1 MSYTILYAK
10 QFIKID
16 ENNVIP
22 FILQG
27 DNNVYESD
35 RKRARDWGNSY
46 AFTRTMITSNEA
58 LMQEVEKLKLETI
71 KDCDVYV
78 KQYDETW
85 AFDEKRFGYHTGI
98 AIGSNS
104 TTKTTFG
111 MFKNFYAN
119 GIKNAKT
126 IEELMELNCSIGMK
140 VYRWK
145 DSDITDKGIEI
156 KPDVMFSST
165 EQAVAAI
172 KEYEEY
178 YKGHNVHL
186 YLFAYGMDRAIEKL
200 KKPKQPK
207 QKTKVD
213 HYFRIDTPFGYFLKN
228 TKNGFRYGTW
238 SAKPFRTEKD
248 ALKVIAKLQMKFPD
262 YNFKPELVQKEAY
275 V

>member
-46 AFTRTMITSNEA
+46 MFNKTIITSNEA
-58 LMQEVEKLKLETI
+58 LMQEVEKLKFETI
-71 KDCDVYV
+71 ERCDEYV
-78 KQYDETW
+78 KQYDGNW
-85 AFDEKRFGYHTGI
+85 AYDEKRFGYHTGI
-98 AIGSNS
+98 AIGGNH

-111 MFKNFYAN
+111 MFKNFYTN
-119 GIKNAKT
+119 GIKDAKT
-126 IEELMELNCSIGMK
+126 IEELRELNCSIGMR

-156 KPDVMFSST
+156 KPDVMFMTT
-165 EQAVAAI
+165 EDAVNKI

-178 YKGHNVHL
+178 YKLHNVYL
-186 YLFAYGMDRAIEKL
+186 YLFAYGMDRAIAKL

-207 QKTKVD
+207 QKVKVD

-238 SAKPFRTEKD
+238 SAKAFRTEKD

-262 YNFKPELVQKEAY
+262 YNFKPELVQKEIY
-275 V
+275 I

>member
-16 ENNVIP
+16 ENHVIP

-46 AFTRTMITSNEA
+46 AFTKTMITSNAA
-58 LMQEVEKLKLETI
+58 LMQEVEKLKLDTI
-71 KDCDVYV
+71 ERCNEYIKE
-78 KQYDETW
+78 YDETW
-85 AFDEKRFGYHTGI
+85 AYDEKRFGYHTGI
-98 AIGSNS
+98 AIGGNH

-119 GIKNAKT
+119 GIKDAKT
-126 IEELMELNCSIGMK
+126 IEELRELNCSIGMR
-140 VYRWK
+140 VYRWREE
-145 DSDITDKGIEI
+145 DITSKGLEI
-156 KPDVMFSST
+156 KPDVMFMTT
-165 EQAVAAI
+165 EEAVNKI
-172 KEYEEY
+172 KEYEDY
-178 YKGHNVHL
+178 YEGHDIYL
-186 YLFAYGMDRAIEKL
+186 YLFAYGMDRAIAKL

-207 QKTKVD
+207 QKVKVD
-213 HYFRIDTPFGYFLKN
+213 HYYRIDTPFGYFLKN

-248 ALKVIAKLQMKFPD
+248 ALKVITKLQMKFPD

>member
-16 ENNVIP
+16 ETHVIP

-46 AFTRTMITSNEA
+46 AFTKTMITSNEA
-58 LMQEVEKLKLETI
+58 LMQEIEKFKLETI
-71 KDCDVYV
+71 ERSNENV

-85 AFDEKRFGYHTGI
+85 AFNEKPFGYHTGI
-98 AIGSNS
+98 AIGGNH

-126 IEELMELNCSIGMK
+126 IEELRELNCSIGMK
-140 VYRWK
+140 VWK

-156 KPDVMFSST
+156 KPDVMFLST
-165 EQAVAAI
+165 EQAVAVI

-186 YLFAYGMDRAIEKL
+186 YLFAYGMDRVIAKL
-200 KKPKQPK
+200 KKRKAPK
-207 QKTKVD
+207 QKEKVD

-228 TKNGFRYGTW
+228 TRNGFRYGNW

-248 ALKVIAKLQMKFPD
+248 ALKVIAKLQMKFPY
-262 YNFKPELVQKEAY
+262 YNFQPELVQKEAY

>member
-46 AFTRTMITSNEA
+46 AFTKTMITSNEA

-71 KDCDVYV
+71 ERSNENV

-85 AFDEKRFGYHTGI
+85 AFNEKHFGYHTGI
-98 AIGSNS
+98 AIGGNH

-126 IEELMELNCSIGMK
+126 IEELRELNCSIGMR
-140 VYRWK
+140 VYRWREE
-145 DSDITDKGIEI
+145 DITSKGLEI
-156 KPDVMFSST
+156 KRLRSTMFMTT
-165 EQAVAAI
+165 EDAVNKI
-172 KEYEEY
+172 KEYEDY
-178 YKGHNVHL
+178 YAGHNVYL
-186 YLFAYGMDRAIEKL
+186 YLFAHGMDRAIAKL

-213 HYFRIDTPFGYFLKN
+213 HYFRIDTPFGCFHKS
-228 TKNGFRYGTW
+228 TKNGFRY
-238 SAKPFRTEKD
+238 
-248 ALKVIAKLQMKFPD
+248 
-262 YNFKPELVQKEAY
+262 
-275 V
+275 

>member
-16 ENNVIP
+16 ENHVIP

-46 AFTRTMITSNEA
+46 AFTKTMITSNAA
-58 LMQEVEKLKLETI
+58 LMQEIERFKLDTI
-71 KDCDVYV
+71 ERCDENV
-78 KQYDETW
+78 KQYDGTW
-85 AFDEKRFGYHTGI
+85 AYDEKRFGYHTGI
-98 AIGSNS
+98 AIGGNH

-119 GIKNAKT
+119 GIKDAKT
-126 IEELMELNCSIGMK
+126 IEELRELNCSIGMR
-140 VYRWK
+140 VYRWREE
-145 DSDITDKGIEI
+145 DITSKGLEI
-156 KPDVMFSST
+156 KPDVMFMTT
-165 EQAVAAI
+165 EDAVNKI
-172 KEYEEY
+172 KEYEDY
-178 YKGHNVHL
+178 YNGHNVYL
-186 YLFAYGMDRAIEKL
+186 YLFAYGMDRAIAKL

-238 SAKPFRTEKD
+238 NAKPFRTEKD

>member
-46 AFTRTMITSNEA
+46 MFNKNIIVSNEA
-58 LMQEVEKLKLETI
+58 LMQEIERFKLETI
-71 KDCDVYV
+71 ARSNLKMSSNTM
-78 KQYDETW
+78 KW
-85 AFDEKRFGYHTGI
+85 AFNEKQFGYHTGI
-98 AIGSNS
+98 AIGSNH
-104 TTKTTFG
+104 TTKTSFG
-111 MFKNFYAN
+111 MFKNFFAN
-119 GIKNAKT
+119 GIKDAKT
-126 IEELMELNCSIGMK
+126 IEELRELNCSIGMR
-140 VYRWK
+140 VHRWR
-145 DSDITDKGIEI
+145 DEDITSKGLEI
-156 KPDVMFSST
+156 KPYVMFITT
-165 EQAVAAI
+165 EQAVEKI

-178 YKGHNVHL
+178 YKGHNIYL
-186 YLFAYGMDRAIEKL
+186 YLYAYGMDRAIAKL

-207 QKTKVD
+207 QKTLVG
-213 HYFRIDTPFGYFLKN
+213 HYYRIDTPFGYFLKN

-238 SAKPFRTEKD
+238 SAKAFRTEKD

-262 YNFKPELVQKEAY
+262 YNFKPELVQKETY
-275 V
+275 I

>member
-1 MSYTILYAK
+1 
-10 QFIKID
+10 
-16 ENNVIP
+16 
-22 FILQG
+22 
-27 DNNVYESD
+27 
-35 RKRARDWGNSY
+35 
-46 AFTRTMITSNEA
+46 
-58 LMQEVEKLKLETI
+58 
-71 KDCDVYV
+71 
-78 KQYDETW
+78 
-85 AFDEKRFGYHTGI
+85 
-98 AIGSNS
+98 
-104 TTKTTFG
+104 

-126 IEELMELNCSIGMK
+126 IEELRELNCSIGMR
-140 VYRWK
+140 VYRWR

-156 KPDVMFSST
+156 KPDVMFMTT

-172 KEYEEY
+172 KEYEDY

-186 YLFAYGMDRAIEKL
+186 YLFAYGMDRVIAKL